1 MSSTRFFFGRGDDVI
16 TEESTKRAN
25 QLVII
30 FAFLSYRSTVKNIT
44 IIIGTKCLA
53 MQIKNQ

>member
-1 MSSTRFFFGRGDDVI
+1 
-16 TEESTKRAN
+16 
-25 QLVII
+25 LVII